1 MARRCSAAVLTT
13 ALAVWD
19 VESKTLR
26 RRLRGHQGAVLT
38 VAYHPTGKVLASG
51 GIDGKV
57 FLWDAATG
65 ANLAILKDH
74 KSWVNGLGF
83 SPDGSLLA
91 SCSSDGTVKLWNVAG
106 KSVQATLEGKAAELR
121 SLAWAPDGKRLAVGT
136 RYGTIQVWDI
146 ATREKKQTLTGL
158 AGDVWSIA
166 FSPDGSRL
174 AGVDGDWNR
183 PGLVRLWA
191 ANTWKEEAALKH
203 TRRGPLRWV
212 RQVRKKAG
220 RGELGQEHQ
229 GLGAEEPAP
238 GTTLITAPKGS
249 EGTSPLVPR
258 LIWDE
263 IRKVRSQTGKH
274 ARHRV
279 R

>member
-1 MARRCSAAVLTT
+1 M
-13 ALAVWD
+13 
-19 VESKTLR
+19 
-26 RRLRGHQGAVLT
+26 
-38 VAYHPTGKVLASG
+38 
-51 GIDGKV
+51 
-57 FLWDAATG
+57 
-65 ANLAILKDH
+65 
-74 KSWVNGLGF
+74 
-83 SPDGSLLA
+83 
-91 SCSSDGTVKLWNVAG
+91 KLWNVAG

-203 TRRGPLRWV
+203 TGEVLCVGFAKSGKKLAAGSWDKSTKIWELKSLR
-212 RQVRKKAG
+212 
-220 RGELGQEHQ
+220 QE
-229 GLGAEEPAP
+229 
-238 GTTLITAPKGS
+238 
-249 EGTSPLVPR
+249 PR
-258 LIWDE
+258 
-263 IRKVRSQTGKH
+263 
-274 ARHRV
+274 
-279 R
+279 